1 MTLNMIIRS
10 IKCISNLELN
20 LPLEKGL
27 YAITGEN
34 GSGKSTVITC
44 ASSAFF
50 NMKMVDYFGKTE
62 LDSKIEFHLNGE
74 NKIYEKR
81 QNPNTWGSFGH
92 LGLKGFYEGSLI
104 YGNRFRNTSYSNL
117 KKLEFIDSNSL
128 TNAPDYILHNL
139 GFILHNNK
147 NYYEKLYIAKKNQLE
162 KEKRIFLN
170 SDLFYYERNGKK
182 ISQFHMSTGEN
193 LLISILNSLLI
204 RNNDRSDKSVPCLI
218 LLDEIEMAL
227 HPSSLKRL
235 VAFLGEEAKKYNYA
249 IYFSTHSI
257 EIISAINPDNIFFLK
272 RHIDNSLE
280 IINPCYPAYATRM
293 LYDQNGYDYVIL
305 VEDDL
310 AKAIVQRI
318 LKDNALLAN
327 KLVHVL
333 PSGGFSNVIDLGNEV
348 VNSNLIGKISS
359 ILIILDGDVKQ
370 EAEAYIEKNHLT
382 NNIPINY
389 LPIES
394 LEKFFKKNLI
404 DNVDKNL
411 FHFLNDYLFQ
421 RRSLDEITHEYQN
434 SGDDKNDSNG
444 KKFYNHID
452 AELRASGKTR
462 IEIVDLVV
470 DYLMKNNSPELK
482 KLVDFLKKKFLI
494 L

>member
-1 MTLNMIIRS
+1 M
-10 IKCISNLELN
+10 
-20 LPLEKGL
+20 
-27 YAITGEN
+27 
-34 GSGKSTVITC
+34 
-44 ASSAFF
+44 
-50 NMKMVDYFGKTE
+50 
-62 LDSKIEFHLNGE
+62 
-74 NKIYEKR
+74 
-81 QNPNTWGSFGH
+81 Q
-92 LGLKGFYEGSLI
+92 
-104 YGNRFRNTSYSNL
+104 
-117 KKLEFIDSNSL
+117 
-128 TNAPDYILHNL
+128 
-139 GFILHNNK
+139 
-147 NYYEKLYIAKKNQLE
+147 KKNQLE